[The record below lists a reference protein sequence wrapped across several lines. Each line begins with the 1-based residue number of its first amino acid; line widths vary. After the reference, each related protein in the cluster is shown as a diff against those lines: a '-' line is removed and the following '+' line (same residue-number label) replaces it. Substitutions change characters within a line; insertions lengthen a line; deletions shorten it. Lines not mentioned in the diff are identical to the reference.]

1 MPRRESSSADL
12 SDAAFIVSRE
22 QSPQGERI
30 EAVVAAG
37 VTGKWYE
44 RVVVLSTDD
53 DAAVTCSCPDSPE
66 GPGAQCP
73 HAQAALVAAGLILP
87 PLGPGHRRAQEPPQI
102 QILAAESRTAES
114 KTAEPSP
121 AAVSTVEPGASAAE
135 GDWFDLQVSV
145 SIEGEEVDFEDL
157 FAALVRD
164 EQMFVLPSGTYFPLI
179 TPELEQLR
187 RIIGEARE
195 LNDPRSRGL
204 RISRYQVDLWEEL
217 AGLPSVE
224 AQREA
229 WWQNLAQLSD
239 QAQLEH
245 LDPPAQLQA
254 ELRDYQRYGY
264 SWLSFLHDHRLGG
277 VLADDMG
284 LGKTVQVLAMIQR
297 ARITG
302 PQARQQQ
309 SPRPPFLIVAPTSVV
324 SNWAAESARFTPELR
339 VRAISAT
346 ETRRGTGL
354 STAAAGADIVITSYA
369 LFRMEAE
376 QYQQLN
382 WAGLILDEAQMIK
395 NHTSRGH
402 RAARALSAPF
412 KLAVTGTPMENSLQ
426 ELWALFAITCPGL
439 LGGRDQFNRVYRAPI
454 EKEHDAAR
462 LTQLKR
468 RLRPFLLRR
477 RKEEVAAELPPKQ
490 EQVLTLELDPAH
502 RQIYDRRL
510 QRERLKVLG
519 MVDNMAANRFEIF
532 RSLTLLRQLALDAS
546 LVEDESAPSVK
557 LQALSS
563 LLTEAV
569 EEGHQ
574 VLVLSQFTRFLTK
587 ARETASA
594 ASIPSAYLDG
604 STTDRDAVIKQ
615 FRSGEVPV
623 FFVSLKA
630 GGFGLNLVEADY
642 VVLLDPWWNPAAE
655 EQAIDRTHRIGQ
667 TRNVM
672 VYRLVSQDTI
682 ESKVMALKES
692 KLELF
697 NRVLDGTG
705 AAESAQLSAEDI
717 RTLLQ

>member
-1 MPRRESSSADL
+1 MPPSETSSADL

-22 QSPQGERI
+22 HTPRGERI
-30 EAVVAAG
+30 EAVVASG
-37 VTGKWYE
+37 VAGKWYE
-44 RVVVLSTDD
+44 RVVVLATGTE

-66 GPGAQCP
+66 GPGAQCA
-73 HAQAALVAAGLILP
+73 HAQAALVAARLILP

-102 QILAAESRTAES
+102 QIAA
-114 KTAEPSP
+114 AEPST
-121 AAVSTVEPGASAAE
+121 A
-135 GDWFDLQVSV
+135 DWFDLQVRV
-145 SIEGEEVDFEDL
+145 SIEGEQVDFEDL
-157 FAALVRD
+157 FAALVRE

-179 TPELEQLR
+179 SPELEQLR
-187 RIIGEARE
+187 RIIDEARQ
-195 LNDPRSRGL
+195 LNDPRGRGL

-217 AGLPSVE
+217 AGLPTVQ

-239 QAQLEH
+239 QAQLVH
-245 LDPPAQLQA
+245 LDPPEALQA
-254 ELRDYQRYGY
+254 ELRDYQRHGY
-264 SWLSFLHDHRLGG
+264 SWLSFLYDHRLGG

-284 LGKTVQVLAMIQR
+284 LGKTVQTLAMIQR
-297 ARITG
+297 AR
-302 PQARQQQ
+302 QQ
-309 SPRPPFLIVAPTSVV
+309 SPGPPFLIVAPTSVV
-324 SNWAAESARFTPELR
+324 SNWAAEAARFTPDLR
-339 VRAISAT
+339 VRTISAT
-346 ETRRGTGL
+346 EARRGTGL
-354 STAAAGADIVITSYA
+354 SAAAQDADLVITSYA

-376 QYQQLN
+376 QYQQLS

-402 RAARALSAPF
+402 RAARTLSAPF

-426 ELWALFAITCPGL
+426 ELWALFSITCPGL
-439 LGGRDQFNRVYRAPI
+439 LGGRDQFNRVYRTPI
-454 EKEHDAAR
+454 EKERDAAR

-477 RKEEVAAELPPKQ
+477 RKEDVAAELPPKQ
-490 EQVLTLELDPAH
+490 EQVLELELDPGH
-502 RQIYDRRL
+502 RRIYDRRL

-519 MVDNMAANRFEIF
+519 LVDNMAANRFEIF

-546 LVEDESAPSVK
+546 LVEEESAPSAK
-557 LQALSS
+557 LMALSS
-563 LLTEAV
+563 LLAEAV

-587 ARETASA
+587 ARKA
-594 ASIPSAYLDG
+594 ASSAKIPSAYLDG
-604 STTDRDAVIKQ
+604 STTDRDAVISQ

-655 EQAIDRTHRIGQ
+655 EQAIDRAHRIGQ
-667 TRNVM
+667 TRSVM
-672 VYRLVSQDTI
+672 VYRMVSKDTI

-692 KLELF
+692 KQELF
-697 NRVLDGTG
+697 DRVLESTG
-705 AAESAQLSAEDI
+705 AAESSQLSAADI
-717 RTLLQ
+717 RALLE